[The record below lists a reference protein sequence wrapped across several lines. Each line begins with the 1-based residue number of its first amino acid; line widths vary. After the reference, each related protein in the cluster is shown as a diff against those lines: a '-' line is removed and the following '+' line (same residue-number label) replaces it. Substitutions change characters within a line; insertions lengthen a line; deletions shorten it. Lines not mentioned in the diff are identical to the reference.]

1 VKRWLALYTRPKAEK
16 KLQHYLLQRGISHYL
31 PLNRVKKKWSDRYKW
46 VEEPLFKGYIFV
58 EITDNE
64 RFDVLN
70 IPGAVRFVSFNGSP
84 APIRASDIDFLKK
97 LLETDYEISTM
108 ATPLATG
115 SKVLID
121 RGPLTGYYGT
131 LIQYEGN
138 KKVKVDVEH
147 LEYSLVISIP
157 LNFLIAAEL

>member
-1 VKRWLALYTRPKAEK
+1 MKRWFALYTRPKAEK
-16 KLQHYLLQRGISHYL
+16 KIQHYLLQKGISHYL

-46 VEEPLFKGYIFV
+46 VDEPLFKGYLFV

-70 IPGAVRFVSFNGSP
+70 IPGAVRFVSFNGVA
-84 APIRASDIDFLKK
+84 APIRSTDIEFLKK
-97 LLETDYEISTM
+97 LLDTDYEIDTV
-108 ATPLATG
+108 ATHLTTG
-115 SKVLID
+115 SKVVID
-121 RGPLTGYYGT
+121 RGPLTGYVGT

-157 LNFLIAAEL
+157 LNFLIPSEV